1 MGGEHG
7 TTAIARGRP
16 LGVER
21 CEAPASCGSGR
32 SASTTGLPAYD
43 PPRADPNADRE
54 RRLKILYSHRILSKD
69 GQGLHVDAI
78 VAALR
83 ADGHEVRVV
92 GPAAYDGA
100 ALGDE
105 SRLLNTLRQRLPA
118 ALMEL
123 AELAYSA
130 PAYRRLARAAA
141 EFRPDVIYERYNL
154 FHLAGALLARRLR
167 LPLLVEVNAPLAHER
182 ARFGNL
188 RLRRLARWAEAF
200 VWRTAARVLPV
211 TEVLAQHVAAADVP
225 PERIVVTPNGVD
237 PEEFRLGRAAQ
248 PAAAAKDELVLGFVG
263 FVRPWHGV
271 DAVVRAI
278 AAWRGEP
285 RLSLVVVGEGDA
297 RPQLERLAAELGVA
311 DRVRFTG
318 LAERSAVPGLIA
330 GFDIALQPA
339 AVPYASPLKV
349 LEYMAAGRAIVAPDQ
364 PNLREL
370 LEDGRTALLF
380 DPRGQPTGAAMWQA
394 VARLVDDP
402 ALRARLGA
410 AAQAEIVARD
420 LTWPGNARRIVA
432 MAQAEIVRA
441 EIAQTT
447 PQRGGEP

>member
-7 TTAIARGRP
+7 TNAIARGGPPVLDRP
-16 LGVER
+16 
-21 CEAPASCGSGR
+21 PSISGR
-32 SASTTGLPAYD
+32 SAPAAALGMVER
-43 PPRADPNADRE
+43 PERAGDRK
-54 RRLKILYSHRILSKD
+54 RLKVLYSHRILSKD

-83 ADGHEVRVV
+83 AAGHEVRVV
-92 GPAAYDGA
+92 GPPAYDGA

-105 SRLLNTLRQRLPA
+105 SRLLNTLRRWLPA
-118 ALMEL
+118 TLMEL
-123 AELAYSA
+123 AEIAYSV

-154 FHLAGALLARRLR
+154 FHLAGALLARRR
-167 LPLLVEVNAPLAHER
+167 KLPLLVEVNSPLAQER

-211 TEVLAQHVAAADVP
+211 TEVLAEHVAAAGVP
-225 PERIVVTPNGVD
+225 RERIVVVPNGVD
-237 PEEFRLGRAAQ
+237 PEEFPLDR
-248 PAAAAKDELVLGFVG
+248 PAPATADAKDELVLGFVG

-271 DAVVRAI
+271 DAVVRGI
-278 AAWRGEP
+278 AAWRGKP

-297 RPQLERLAAELGVA
+297 RPQLEQLAAELGVA

-318 LAERSAVPGLIA
+318 LADRSAVPGLVA

-349 LEYMAAGRAIVAPDQ
+349 LEYMAAGRAVVAPDQ

-370 LEDGRTALLF
+370 LADGRTALLF
-380 DPRGQPTGAAMWQA
+380 DPGAQPPGAAMWRA
-394 VARLVDDP
+394 VARLVADP

-432 MAQAEIVRA
+432 LAQAEI
-441 EIAQTT
+441 AQAGGRLH
-447 PQRGGEP
+447 RGGET